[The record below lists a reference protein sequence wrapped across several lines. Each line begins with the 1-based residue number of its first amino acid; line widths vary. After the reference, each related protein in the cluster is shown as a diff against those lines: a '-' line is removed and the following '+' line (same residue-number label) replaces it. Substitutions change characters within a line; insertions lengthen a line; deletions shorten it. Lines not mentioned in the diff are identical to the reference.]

1 MADLRKKK
9 IVYLFGAGATHAE
22 LCTLFDPSEAKFQK
36 EKGLLIKYVSDRVIG
51 KARKNK
57 KYLRDIG
64 MVSSPTGSLNIELLI
79 SLIESSR
86 IRESAWKT
94 SFLKE
99 LVRIDI
105 ERILEK
111 ATVKKFYL
119 HKALLELHHHEITRT
134 KEEVIGLVSLN
145 YDNVL
150 DEAYKAIYN
159 ITPNYSFSLR
169 NSDQVGKIPLL
180 KLHGSFGWSNIK
192 INGKMRNL
200 EIIPLGANKNY
211 LHVPYNFIWS
221 RALELLIECDILRV
235 IGCSLNQNDIHLIDL
250 IFKAHLEKV
259 KEFEIQIIGPESQ
272 GEMIQQNYGFLPNI
286 KRLTQIEP
294 PLVADHNSANAFAT
308 WLGYKGRRMLKESIQ
323 NTRFLT
329 QLLT

>member
-1 MADLRKKK
+1 MADLNKKK

-22 LCTLFDPSEAKFQK
+22 LCTIFDPLDTGFQK
-36 EKGLLIKYVSDRVIG
+36 KRGLLIGYVSDRVIR
-51 KARKNK
+51 KARRSK

-86 IRESAWKT
+86 VRESEWKT
-94 SFLKE
+94 FFLKE
-99 LVRIDI
+99 LVRKDI

-111 ATVKKFYL
+111 ATVRDFYL
-119 HKALLELHHHEITRT
+119 HKALLELHVHELARM
-134 KEEVIGLVSLN
+134 KEELIGLVSLN

-150 DEAYKAIYN
+150 DEACRAIYK
-159 ITPNYSFSLR
+159 TSPNYSFPLR
-169 NSDQVGKIPLL
+169 GSDHDGKIPLL
-180 KLHGSFGWSNIK
+180 KLHGSFSWSNTI
-192 INGKMRNL
+192 INGKMRNY

-235 IGCSLNQNDIHLIDL
+235 IGCSLSQNDIHLIDL
-250 IFKAHLEKV
+250 LFKAHLEKG
-259 KEFEIQIIGPESQ
+259 KELEIQIIGPEDQ
-272 GEMIQQNYGFLPNI
+272 GEKIQQNFGFLPNI

-294 PLVADHNSANAFAT
+294 PLVPDPAPVNAFAA
-308 WLGYKGRRMLKESIQ
+308 WLRYKGLRMLKDRIHR
-323 NTRFLT
+323 TRFLKK
-329 QLLT
+329 LLT